1 MWSSFVGAAVLH
13 TAVYGAN
20 QLQVQR
26 YLTVST
32 IRQARQMLWINCAGW
47 TVVVLLT
54 VYAGML
60 IFAKYA
66 TCDPIAANLVTKADQ
81 LFPFFVMDSAGDLAG
96 FPGLFVAGIFS
107 AGLRYETS
115 SGQLS

>member
-1 MWSSFVGAAVLH
+1 MDPTERYSVWSSFIGAAVLH
-13 TAVYGAN
+13 MAVYGAN

-26 YLTVST
+26 YLTVSS
-32 IRQARQMLWINCAGW
+32 IAQARQMLWINCAGW

-66 TCDPIAANLVTKADQ
+66 SCDPITAGLVTKADQ
-81 LFPFFVMDSAGDLAG
+81 LFPLFVMDSVGDLPG

-107 AGLRYETS
+107 AGLR
-115 SGQLS
+115 